1 MNDVNDQIVSPG
13 TYAFRFTCRAEGFA
27 EIVFENQITIDRPMT
42 MGEMSNGIRNTM
54 ARQSNLPALHVQNW
68 TGNLRLERLR

>member
-1 MNDVNDQIVSPG
+1 MNDVNNQIVPAG
-13 TYAFRFTCRAEGFA
+13 TYAFRFVCRAEGYA
-27 EIVFENQITIDRPMT
+27 EVVFESQIRIDRPMT

-68 TGNLRLERLR
+68 TGNLRLDRLR